1 MRSKSSHTAHTVL
14 AGTWLTYCSPDRRH
28 LVSPE
33 IGEWAGQA
41 LSALGH
47 PYAWLLRNSLARR
60 MAYRAESRVLP
71 GVCAHYGA
79 RKTEIER
86 QLEEIEPEALLILGA
101 GFDGLAA
108 RQAKRI
114 RTMELDQPGTQIEKS
129 RLLER
134 MGNPPVELI
143 PGDANHLTDSL
154 LTGIHK
160 QLPSRT
166 LVVIEGMLMY
176 LPPERIGPLLAEL
189 RPIASHL
196 IVTLMDLDPRGR
208 PAFGGSQD
216 EVDRFLAR
224 ADEPFL
230 SGFRPIEVPALFSA
244 AGWEVERIT
253 GYPDVPGMIPG
264 EYIVRAR

>member
-1 MRSKSSHTAHTVL
+1 MANRSSHTAHTVL
-14 AGTWLTYCSPDRRH
+14 AGTWLTYCSLDRRH
-28 LVSPE
+28 LVDPA

-41 LSALGH
+41 LRALGH
-47 PYAWLLRNSLARR
+47 PYAWLLKNSLARKF
-60 MAYRAESRVLP
+60 AYRAEGRVLP

-79 RKTEIER
+79 RKTEIQR
-86 QLEEIEPEALLILGA
+86 QLQAIAPEALLVLGA

-108 RQAKRI
+108 RNADRM
-114 RTMELDQPGTQIEKS
+114 RAVELDQPGTQVEKAH
-129 RLLER
+129 LLER

-154 LTGIHK
+154 LTGTRNP
-160 QLPSRT
+160 LPRRT
-166 LVVIEGMLMY
+166 LIVIEGMLMY
-176 LPPERIGPLLAEL
+176 LPSERIGPLLAEL

-230 SGFRPIEVPALFSA
+230 SGFRPSDVSPLFAA
-244 AGWEVERIT
+244 AGWEVEAIT

-264 EYIVRAR
+264 EYIVRAH